1 MTFWTKMMWKTGVLY
16 SVVFSTLFVAHIIA
30 AANEWDFVFRIIVTL
45 VTIQTMLVGL
55 ICHFV
60 GSQFGEKSLLLG
72 RWACI
77 PLSLGLGWAYTG
89 MEYSWVILLWAIV
102 AIFLQVLT
110 EKGLKYITRVE
121 QVDG

>member
-1 MTFWTKMMWKTGVLY
+1 MMWKTGVLY

-89 MEYSWVILLWAIV
+89 MEYSCVILLWAIV